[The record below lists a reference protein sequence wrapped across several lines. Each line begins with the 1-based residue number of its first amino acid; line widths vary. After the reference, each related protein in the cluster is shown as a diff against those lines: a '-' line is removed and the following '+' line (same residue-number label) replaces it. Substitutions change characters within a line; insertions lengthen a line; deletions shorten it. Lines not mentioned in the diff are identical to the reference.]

1 LTQVHAFIHRR
12 EPGPD
17 DLDFARRLVYDNIPT
32 LRLRVLPYLS
42 TEKTTTVAISEASGV
57 GTDVVR
63 YTLEDLVT
71 LGVCK
76 KTSRD
81 NKGEGDKRYDDYWLT
96 NSSYAEFIEE
106 VVKPV
111 NSYKR
116 GLFGTFLNDPGTL
129 TNNIEPE
136 QRRLIDRGMQPACTH
151 TNVFLEHKKL
161 GPLGGSLHASHD
173 YACESPLHTDDDFLR
188 AFRAKVGSYKIA
200 GTQQLKPQTRETL
213 PDFICKEVAGE
224 HAIHLDDVRAR
235 WDAVCDD
242 REIQRYMDEIFKDSE
257 GASPGVEN
265 EEETEDGSQSASA
278 TAYGPP
284 DYVRSLVLERL
295 RLTVHNSTRAY
306 NADELMAQTAKDVHA
321 DHPEIDPSDIAAA
334 FRDVLGSDEGLRL
347 ANESLRSSQSAA
359 DVLQRDAGDTSK

>member
-1 LTQVHAFIHRR
+1 VHAFIHRR

-96 NSSYAEFIEE
+96 NSSYAEIIEE